1 MHYSLRKLLKYYI
14 RHPKEFYSRSKW
26 IIFCFFLWLYYK
38 LKNETWAI
46 NSEKSVYMY
55 LNKKYGKYLD
65 KLPRYKETTE
75 RDNIIRWCRL
85 QGEENAPKLNKSC
98 LKSIRKFVKDKKI
111 IILTEKNIKDYVKFP
126 DYIQKKYKDGI
137 ISRTHFSDLLRTE
150 LLIKYWWTWIDSSV
164 LLTDYNKKFFE
175 SEFFVFKS
183 DNEYSALSS
192 WFITSNKSNPIL
204 LTTRDLLYEYRENN
218 DYLLHYFLFHLFF
231 TLATKKYPKIW
242 NKVPKYSN
250 KPPHVMQ
257 REFLREYNKE
267 SFEELK
273 KISSV
278 HKLNH
283 KIDRKKLSENSLFE
297 YIENM

>member
-150 LLIKYWWTWIDSSV
+150 LLIKYWWTRIDSSV
-164 LLTDYNKKFFE
+164 LLTDYNKEFFE

-192 WFITSNKSNPIL
+192 WFITSNKNNPIL
-204 LTTRDLLYEYRENN
+204 LATRDLLYEYWKYN

-231 TLATKKYPKIW
+231 TLATKKYPEIW

-250 KPPHVMQ
+250 IPPHTMQ
-257 REFLREYNKE
+257 REFLQEYNKE
-267 SFEELK
+267 RFKELK

-283 KIDRKKLSENSLFE
+283 KINRKNLAKNSLFE

>member
-1 MHYSLRKLLKYYI
+1 MHYSLWKQLKYYI

-26 IIFCFFLWLYYK
+26 IIFCFFLWLYYR
-38 LKNETWAI
+38 LKSKTWAI
-46 NSEKSVYMY
+46 NSEKSAYIY

-65 KLPRYKETTE
+65 KLPKYKETTE
-75 RDNIIRWCRL
+75 RDDIIRWCRL

-98 LKSIRKFVKDKKI
+98 LKSIRKFVKNKKI

-150 LLIKYWWTWIDSSV
+150 LLIKYWWTRIDSSV

-204 LTTRDLLYEYRENN
+204 LTTRDLLYEYRKYN

-231 TLATKKYPKIW
+231 TLATKKYSEYW
-242 NKVPKYSN
+242 NKVTKYSN
-250 KPPHVMQ
+250 KPPHAMQ
-257 REFLREYNKE
+257 CEFLREYNKE
-267 SFEELK
+267 RFDELK

-283 KIDRKKLSENSLFE
+283 KIDKERISKNSLFT
-297 YIENM
+297 YVENM